1 MGKKSDHT
9 PKKAVTGLPAR
20 LPEIAVLAVLLAILV
35 GWAVWLNRPAEGEFD
50 AGTSQTAFAKAEVT
64 AVLEDSA
71 AADYENAEGRRVG
84 SQQLEIRILS
94 GAHKEEIMTL
104 DNPMSALFNVDL
116 KKGDSLIVRIFTDE
130 NGSYYASLFNY
141 NRGAVLGAFVLVFF
155 ALLVFLG
162 GKKGLGALAGLL
174 FTLAGVWFVLLP
186 SLLRG
191 LPAIPVTI
199 LLTALTSTGALVL
212 LNGLSPKTFCAAVS
226 CIIGVSAAGAIAAAV
241 GAITPLNGFNMPEA
255 ENLLLYGA
263 DQGLKI
269 SGLLVCG
276 VLIASL
282 GAVMDVAMGIA
293 SACWELHS
301 QNPALSAAELFRS
314 GMQIGRDAMGTMAN
328 TLILAFAGSSLNTLL
343 LVQTYGIPFIQLVN
357 TDYICIEVVQSIA
370 GAMGI
375 LLTVPI
381 VAFVS
386 ARVMA
391 GHRRVS

>member
-1 MGKKSDHT
+1 MGKKSDQT
-9 PKKAVTGLPAR
+9 PKKASTGLPAG

-35 GWAVWLNRPAEGEFD
+35 GWAVWINRPAEGEFD
-50 AGTSQTAFAKAEVT
+50 AGTSQAAFAKAEVT

-141 NRGAVLGAFVLVFF
+141 NRGMVLGAFVLLFF

-212 LNGLSPKTFCAAVS
+212 LNGLSPKTFCAAAS

-241 GAITPLNGFNMPEA
+241 GTITPLNGFNMPEA

>member
-1 MGKKSDHT
+1 MGKKSDRT
-9 PKKAVTGLPAR
+9 PKKASTGLPAR

-35 GWAVWLNRPAEGEFD
+35 GWAVWINRPAEGEFD
-50 AGTSQTAFAKAEVT
+50 AGTSQAAFAKAEVT

-141 NRGAVLGAFVLVFF
+141 NRGAVLGAFVLLFF

-191 LPAIPVTI
+191 LPATPVTI

-212 LNGLSPKTFCAAVS
+212 LNGLSPKTFCAAAS

-241 GAITPLNGFNMPEA
+241 GTITPLNGFNMPEA